1 MQNKVPDLEHDE
13 CGTEDCCGECETADP
28 KINKKVVA
36 LKEKSDYNKD
46 SN

>member
-1 MQNKVPDLEHDE
+1 MEKEVPDLEHND
-13 CGTEDCCGECETADP
+13 CGTEECCGECDTADP

-36 LKEKSDYNKD
+36 LRQESDYNKD